1 MRHNRLNENLS
12 IFTLAS
18 SEEKG
23 SNTGNFFAVVFEE
36 RGEGTLKAISESLFC
51 IFLVIKYRR
60 MVSEIS
66 VDRQQC
72 ILISS
77 RVNM

>member
-1 MRHNRLNENLS
+1 MRHDRLTENLS

-36 RGEGTLKAISESLFC
+36 RGEWTLKAISESLFY
-51 IFLVIKYRR
+51 IF
-60 MVSEIS
+60 
-66 VDRQQC
+66 
-72 ILISS
+72 
-77 RVNM
+77 